1 MSNFSGKK
9 IIGLT
14 GMSGAGK
21 STVCRLLQ
29 EKGWEIIDCDI
40 ISREVVEPNSPC
52 LKEIADSFGENFITE
67 SGNLDRRLMGAA
79 IFSDFDKRMLLN
91 SIIYPYISY
100 TVIGRVASS
109 ERKYIVIDAPTLFE
123 SGIDDICDI
132 IVSVVADREALALRI
147 MKRDNIT
154 YDQAISR
161 LSSQFDKNF
170 YIEKSD
176 FHIENDGDI
185 DKLRFMTMEIAE
197 KIERDN
203 DKEKI

>member
-79 IFSDFDKRMLLN
+79 IFSDSDKRMLLN